1 MNKELQTQIESA
13 ENLITQTKSDLKNW
27 ANQISQHHKTLKS
40 LSQELES
47 LKNQINMNHPKTQP
61 TKSVK

>member
-1 MNKELQTQIESA
+1 MNKHLEKIHQIEQ
-13 ENLITQTKSDLKNW
+13 LITQAKSNLKNW
-27 ANQISQHHKTLKS
+27 ASQISKYHKTLKS

>member
-1 MNKELQTQIESA
+1 MNKHLEKIHQIEQ
-13 ENLITQTKSDLKNW
+13 LITQAKSNLKNW
-27 ANQISQHHKTLKS
+27 ASQISKYHKTLKS
-40 LSQELES
+40 LSQKLES